1 MHLGIFEQP
10 EEITFSID
18 SEKLAMKEKEKEKI
32 QSLRKKIEAVDD
44 EILQLLN
51 HRAQIVQEVGK
62 AKTEIKMDYY
72 SPRREEE
79 ILKRLEAHSA
89 GPFPR
94 WAIPSVF
101 REIISA
107 CRALEA
113 ELNVAFFGPPATFS
127 HMACIQHFGSSIQ
140 MVSENTIQ
148 DVFEAVEKEK
158 ADYGVVPI
166 ENSTDGPVSQTLDMF
181 IKSEVKICGEIMT
194 RISHDLLSQSGR
206 SGDIQ
211 KIYSH
216 PQALAQCRE
225 WLRKNFPHVQL
236 EEAGSTAKAA
246 QMAVEDSKTAAV
258 ASSLAAHL
266 YGLKVV
272 ASQIEDNLN
281 NYTRFLVLGRQ
292 GAETTGRDKTS
303 ILFSIS
309 HAPGTLFRA
318 LQIFYE
324 KGINLTKIE
333 SRPTKG
339 KPWEYVFFIDFEG
352 HAADS
357 HIAEALTE
365 VKQHVLFVKI
375 LGSYPQNS
383 QDK

>member
-1 MHLGIFEQP
+1 
-10 EEITFSID
+10 
-18 SEKLAMKEKEKEKI
+18 MKDKQKEKI
-32 QSLRKKIEAVDD
+32 QSLRQKIEAVDD
-44 EILQLLN
+44 EILRLLN
-51 HRAQIVQEVGK
+51 QRAQIVEEVGK
-62 AKTEIKMDYY
+62 VKSEIKMDYY

-79 ILKRLEAHSA
+79 ILQRLGTKSS

-113 ELNVAFFGPPATFS
+113 ELTVAFFGPPATFS
-127 HMACIQHFGSSIQ
+127 HVACIQHFGSSIQ
-140 MVSENTIQ
+140 MLPENTIQ
-148 DVFEAVEKEK
+148 DVFEAVEREK
-158 ADYGVVPI
+158 AVYGVVPI
-166 ENSTDGPVSQTLDMF
+166 ENSTEGPVSQTLDMF
-181 IKSEVKICGEIMT
+181 IKSGVKICGEILS

-206 SGDIQ
+206 PEDIQ

-216 PQALAQCRE
+216 PQALGQCRE

-236 EEAGSTAKAA
+236 EEAGNTAKAA
-246 QMAVEDSKTAAV
+246 QLAMEDPKTAAI

-266 YGLKVV
+266 YGLKAV

-292 GAETTGRDKTS
+292 GAERTGRDKTS

-339 KPWEYVFFIDFEG
+339 KPWEYVFFVDFEG
-352 HAADS
+352 HATDS
-357 HIAEALTE
+357 HVAEALDKMKE
-365 VKQHVLFVKI
+365 HVLFVKI

-383 QDK
+383 QEK

>member
-1 MHLGIFEQP
+1 ME
-10 EEITFSID
+10 
-18 SEKLAMKEKEKEKI
+18 EKEKEKI
-32 QSLRKKIEAVDD
+32 QSLRKRIEAMDD

-51 HRAQIVQEVGK
+51 RRAQIVQEVGK
-62 AKTEIKMDYY
+62 VKSEMKMDYY

-79 ILKRLEAHSA
+79 ILKRLEAQSS
-89 GPFPR
+89 GPFPL
-94 WAIPSVF
+94 WAIRCVY

-113 ELNVAFFGPPATFS
+113 ELTVAFLGPPATFS

-140 MVSENTIQ
+140 VLPENTVQ
-148 DVFEAVEKEK
+148 DVFEAVERGK
-158 ADYGVVPI
+158 ADYGMVPI
-166 ENSTDGPVSQTLDMF
+166 ENSTEGPVSQTLDMF
-181 IKSEVKICGEIMT
+181 IKSEVKICGEILT
-194 RISHDLLSQSGR
+194 KISHDLLSQSGR
-206 SGDIQ
+206 SEDVQ

-216 PQALAQCRE
+216 PQALGQCRE

-246 QMAVEDSKTAAV
+246 QIALEDPKAAAI
-258 ASSLAAHL
+258 ASTLAAHL

-292 GAETTGRDKTS
+292 VAERTGKNKTS

-318 LQIFYE
+318 LQIFNE

-333 SRPTKG
+333 SRPAKG

-352 HAADS
+352 HVADS
-357 HIAEALTE
+357 HIAEALDQ
-365 VKQHVLFVKI
+365 VKEQVSYLKI

-383 QDK
+383 QEK

>member
-1 MHLGIFEQP
+1 M
-10 EEITFSID
+10 
-18 SEKLAMKEKEKEKI
+18 MNEKEKI
-32 QSLRKKIEAVDD
+32 QSLRQKIEAVDD
-44 EILQLLN
+44 EILRLLN

-62 AKTEIKMDYY
+62 VKSEIKMDCY

-79 ILKRLEAHSA
+79 ILQRMGAQSS

-113 ELNVAFFGPPATFS
+113 ELTVAFFGPPATFS
-127 HMACIQHFGSSIQ
+127 QVACIQHFGSSIR
-140 MVSENTIQ
+140 MVPENTIQ
-148 DVFEAVEKEK
+148 DVFEAVEREK

-166 ENSTDGPVSQTLDMF
+166 ENSTEGPVSQTLDMF

-194 RISHDLLSQSGR
+194 KISHDLLSQSGR
-206 SGDIQ
+206 PGDIQ

-216 PQALAQCRE
+216 PQALGQCRE

-236 EEAGSTAKAA
+236 EEAGSTARAA
-246 QMAVEDSKTAAV
+246 QLAIEDPKTAAI
-258 ASSLAAHL
+258 ASPLAARL
-266 YGLKVV
+266 YGLKAV
-272 ASQIEDNLN
+272 ASQIEDNLH

-292 GAETTGRDKTS
+292 GAEMTGRDKTS

-339 KPWEYVFFIDFEG
+339 KPWEYIFFIDFER

-357 HIAEALTE
+357 HIAEALDQ
-365 VKQHVLFVKI
+365 VKKHVFFVKL

-383 QDK
+383 Q